1 MASVARRAFT
11 IIIPTFN
18 YGAYVS
24 RAVDSALSQVPDRE
38 CQIVVV
44 DDGSTDDTPI
54 VAGRY
59 GDRICYIR
67 KLNEG
72 VSVARNR
79 GIEAARHEWIV
90 FLDADD
96 RLLSEA
102 LHRFDESIARH
113 PEIKLHF
120 GHYVSTDQH
129 GESTESRPSPPM
141 AEPLEN
147 FRRFIQRDFVIS
159 TGTACY
165 HRSVFDRV
173 RFPVGLT
180 HGQDVVVD
188 GQVLALFPAITFPHP
203 VAEIFSHDGRNRDS
217 LERFK
222 RCGIATV
229 EAMFNPDV
237 LPPEALRLKPLFL
250 ARWYLTLA
258 RTCYRSRDYTSAAS
272 YYEQAAAAQWTSL
285 LSTRHLARY
294 VKSWLRASWKRAS
307 QAGCA

>member
-1 MASVARRAFT
+1 MPPCERRAFT
-11 IIIPTFN
+11 VIIPTYN
-18 YGAYVS
+18 YGGYVN
-24 RAVDSALSQVPDRE
+24 RAIDSALRQSGELDSQV
-38 CQIVVV
+38 IVV
-44 DDGSTDDTPI
+44 DDGSTDDTPQ
-54 VAGRY
+54 VAAAY
-59 GDRICYIR
+59 GDSIRYIR
-67 KLNEG
+67 QLNQG

-79 GIEAARHEWIV
+79 GLAEARHEWVV

-96 RLLSEA
+96 RLLPNA
-102 LHRFDESIARH
+102 LERFQASISDRPAA
-113 PEIKLHF
+113 KMHF
-120 GHYVSTDQH
+120 GHYVSVGLDGQAK
-129 GESTESRPSPPM
+129 ESHPSPEM
-141 AEPLEN
+141 TRPLEN
-147 FRRFIQRDFVIS
+147 FRRFIQRQFVIS

-188 GQVLALFPAITFPHP
+188 GQVLALFPAVTFPHP

-229 EAMFNPDV
+229 EAMFDPAV

-258 RTCYRSRDYTSAAS
+258 RTCYRGADYHHAAN
-272 YYEQAAAAQWTSL
+272 YYEQAAAAQWSSVL
-285 LSTRHLARY
+285 NTRHIARY
-294 VKSWLRASWKRAS
+294 FKSRIRATLKKA
-307 QAGCA
+307 C